1 MKDFMSAA
9 IIGRAKLP
17 LSHDVGKRIDSAA
30 RREPRPDLLAQVL
43 FSHMIAA
50 AFVTFGNWDCR
61 LQLGGISGTSRPQD
75 VECHTGVSSGV

>member
-1 MKDFMSAA
+1 MKILSLTLFEVALF
-9 IIGRAKLP
+9 GRAK
-17 LSHDVGKRIDSAA
+17 
-30 RREPRPDLLAQVL
+30 PDLLAQVL

-75 VECHTGVSSGV
+75 VECHTGMSSGV